1 MSESESQ
8 DNRPDKEEVKK
19 ELEDALSSGNG
30 PKLARFALAVLSG
43 AIPYVGGVIGG
54 ASGAWSER
62 ENERFQRIL
71 KTWLRLQEDEIKEIG
86 QTLAEVMMRLDHND
100 EKIQNRIES
109 PEYLKILKKC
119 FRDWSAAE
127 SEDKRI
133 LIRNLLV
140 NAASPGI
147 TSDDVLRLF
156 IEWID
161 RYSELHF
168 KVVRA
173 IYNHDGIS
181 RAQIWNQIHGQRVAE
196 NSAEADLFKIIV
208 HDLSVGHII
217 RQHREVN
224 AHGAFVKAAA
234 PKKAVRGPGSSTYT
248 SAFDDEKQ
256 YELTEL
262 GKQFVHYTMEDVVI
276 KIEGSKNEA

>member
-1 MSESESQ
+1 MNESL
-8 DNRPDKEEVKK
+8 DNERPDKDQVRK
-19 ELEDALSSGNG
+19 ELEDALSRGNG
-30 PKLARFALAVLSG
+30 PKLARFALAILSG

-54 ASGAWSER
+54 ASGAWSEN

-71 KTWLRLQEDEIKEIG
+71 KTWLKLQEDEIREIG
-86 QTLAEVMMRLDHND
+86 KTLVEVMMRVDQQD
-100 EKIQNRIES
+100 EKIQERLES
-109 PEYLKILKKC
+109 PGYLKILKKC

-127 SEDKRI
+127 SEEKRV

-147 TSDDVLRLF
+147 TPDDVIRLF
-156 IEWID
+156 VDWID

-173 IYNHDGIS
+173 IYNNDGIT
-181 RAQIWNQIHGQRVAE
+181 RAEIWNQIHGENVAE
-196 NSAEADLFKIIV
+196 NSAEADLFKIII

-217 RQHREVN
+217 RQHREVDYN
-224 AHGAFVKAAA
+224 GNFVRSRPRRT
-234 PKKAVRGPGSSTYT
+234 PKGSGSRTYT
-248 SAFDDEKQ
+248 SAFDGEKQ

-262 GKQFVHYTMEDVVI
+262 GQQFVHYTMQDVVT
-276 KIEGSKNEA
+276 KIEGRAV

>member
-1 MSESESQ
+1 MSDATSAS
-8 DNRPDKEEVKK
+8 DPPDKDEVRK
-19 ELEDALSSGNG
+19 ELDSALSGGNG

-43 AIPYVGGVIGG
+43 AIPWVGGVVGG
-54 ASGAWSER
+54 MGGAWSER
-62 ENERFQRIL
+62 DNERFQRTL
-71 KTWLRLQEDEIKEIG
+71 RTWLKLQEDEITEIG
-86 QTLAEVMMRLDHND
+86 QTLVEVMHRLDQQD
-100 EKIQNRIES
+100 ERVQKRIES

-127 SEDKRI
+127 SEEKRI

-147 TSDDVLRLF
+147 TPDDVIRLF

-173 IYNHDGIS
+173 VYNNDGIT
-181 RAQIWNQIHGQRVAE
+181 RAEIWDQIHGSNVAE
-196 NSAEADLFKIIV
+196 NSAEADLFKIII

-217 RQHREVN
+217 RQHREVDYRGN
-224 AHGAFVKAAA
+224 FVPTHRRRA
-234 PKKAVRGPGSSTYT
+234 PKGSGPRSYT
-248 SAFDDEKQ
+248 SAFDSEKQ

-262 GKQFVHYTMEDVVI
+262 GQQFVHYTMEEAVI
-276 KIEGSKNEA
+276 KIGSGAG